1 MLDIEHQEKG
11 NVTVVYFFGKIET
24 KTSPEVQKYL
34 DRLIDQGVNNIVMS
48 FEELDFISSTGLR
61 VILGTGKKLMG
72 NNGKLTMCNANFT
85 VKEVL
90 RMSGFDKM
98 FSVFETEEEALQS
111 Y

>member
-1 MLDIEHQEKG
+1 
-11 NVTVVYFFGKIET
+11 
-24 KTSPEVQKYL
+24 
-34 DRLIDQGVNNIVMS
+34 
-48 FEELDFISSTGLR
+48 
-61 VILGTGKKLMG
+61 LMG

-98 FSVFETEEEALQS
+98 FGVFETEEEALQS